1 MSDPET
7 FLSRWSRLK
16 QEAEQTKEPAGDRR
30 PETGAPDVDTKPE
43 VAKLESARSKNAP
56 EQEFDIST
64 LPPIDSIGVDTDIRS
79 FLQKGVPLELTRAAL
94 RRAWT
99 TDPAIRDF
107 IEVAENQWDFATG
120 SNLPGFGDLDL
131 SDDVRRMIAEMFQA
145 PSRATNEEPATE
157 PSNAATNKPDTSVD
171 GDELRVAE
179 PVAEQA
185 DPQAEAVGIVH
196 REEENIA
203 TQQEAKISLTSAPFK
218 SRHGGAL
225 PK

>member
-16 QEAEQTKEPAGDRR
+16 QEAEQTKEPAGDRK
-30 PETGAPDVDTKPE
+30 PGTGAPDVDTKPE

-99 TDPAIRDF
+99 SDPAIRDF

-120 SNLPGFGDLDL
+120 SNLPGFGNLDL

-145 PSRATNEEPATE
+145 PSRATKKEPAKET
-157 PSNAATNKPDTSVD
+157 SNAPANKPETSID
-171 GDELRVAE
+171 GDELRAAE

-185 DPQAEAVGIVH
+185 DPQEEAKSIVH
-196 REEENIA
+196 REEQNIA
-203 TQQEAKISLTSAPFK
+203 MQQGAKLSSTADPAK
-218 SRHGGAL
+218 PRHGGAL